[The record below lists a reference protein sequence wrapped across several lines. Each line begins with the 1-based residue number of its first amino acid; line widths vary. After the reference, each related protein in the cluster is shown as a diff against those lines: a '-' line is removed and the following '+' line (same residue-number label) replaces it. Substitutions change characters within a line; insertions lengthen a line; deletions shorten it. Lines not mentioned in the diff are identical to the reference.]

1 MRHILLASHA
11 DFAKGMLSAV
21 ELIAGVQPHLKVY
34 SAYTQ
39 ASDVHFK
46 DQILND
52 LNQIDPED
60 EVILVTD
67 LFGGSVNNELLDLTH
82 RPKTYLVTGMNLLL
96 GLSLILAPKEKRWSA
111 AVWRKPARVFSSA
124 MTRCLQPGIP
134 MNFKRRR

>member
-96 GLSLILAPKEKRWSA
+96 GLSLILAPKEEPAETLVRRCVEEARQGILFCNDPLPSA
-111 AVWRKPARVFSSA
+111 GDTDEF
-124 MTRCLQPGIP
+124 
-134 MNFKRRR
+134 

>member
-60 EVILVTD
+60 EVIL
-67 LFGGSVNNELLDLTH
+67 
-82 RPKTYLVTGMNLLL
+82 
-96 GLSLILAPKEKRWSA
+96 SLILAPKEEPAETLVRRCVEEARQGILFCNDPLPSA
-111 AVWRKPARVFSSA
+111 GDTDEF
-124 MTRCLQPGIP
+124 
-134 MNFKRRR
+134 